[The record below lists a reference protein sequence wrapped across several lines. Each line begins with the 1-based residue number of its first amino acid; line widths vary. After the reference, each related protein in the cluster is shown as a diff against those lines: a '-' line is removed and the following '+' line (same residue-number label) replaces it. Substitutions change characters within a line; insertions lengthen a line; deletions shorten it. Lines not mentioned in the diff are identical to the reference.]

1 MCVLTIL
8 NRKTLNVIT
17 KVNPRESMKSV
28 IPTIFKSGLP
38 SPEDVSH
45 TMSNFQQLW
54 TLYVYTMSNLFTAMN
69 SLCLWLSRN
78 KLAYEI
84 ILQPYS
90 HTLLEMR
97 FRGTRQ
103 RIASTGTARP
113 PTCLRKSASCPPRGY
128 DEYVIA
134 RVVDER
140 RRLSLTTTSCK
151 LEARFDPSMPLCFAT
166 SH

>member
-38 SPEDVSH
+38 SPEDVFH

-84 ILQPYS
+84 ILPYS

-103 RIASTGTARP
+103 RITSTGTARP
-113 PTCLRKSASCPPRGY
+113 PTCLRKLASCPPRGPTQL
-128 DEYVIA
+128 
-134 RVVDER
+134 
-140 RRLSLTTTSCK
+140 LSFH
-151 LEARFDPSMPLCFAT
+151 LEKMSAQCGMDPDGMPKTLHPIIQFAL
-166 SH
+166 SHRYRGM

>member
-38 SPEDVSH
+38 SPEDVFH

-113 PTCLRKSASCPPRGY
+113 PTCLRKSASCPPRGLKNEATQHLESL
-128 DEYVIA
+128 DGLDLILTK
-134 RVVDER
+134 D
-140 RRLSLTTTSCK
+140 LSGATWK
-151 LEARFDPSMPLCFAT
+151 LQYIN
-166 SH
+166 H

>member
-8 NRKTLNVIT
+8 NRKTLNVI
-17 KVNPRESMKSV
+17 KKANPRESMKSV

-38 SPEDVSH
+38 SPEDVFH

-84 ILQPYS
+84 ILPYS

-113 PTCLRKSASCPPRGY
+113 PTCLRKSASCPPRGP
-128 DEYVIA
+128 EPFVFLMP
-134 RVVDER
+134 VVWPLQLSSQLSSPRPSAVLR
-140 RRLSLTTTSCK
+140 R
-151 LEARFDPSMPLCFAT
+151 PSDQKCNKET
-166 SH
+166 I